1 MSLWYRVVCGRRRFR
16 GLSHVVIVFFFH
28 FFLSRR
34 NDIIIARSRTR
45 VRVYVLYCG
54 RIIIVIGIVI
64 KLCTSM
70 CGSGA
75 PQHRGCVGGRGGTRR
90 GVVGGKA
97 AAAAATRRVCALPTV
112 RSVFF
117 LFTSAGHDGL
127 QTARSMHRLAAHDP
141 TTTTWCSKVRRS
153 HNITFA

>member
-1 MSLWYRVVCGRRRFR
+1 VV
-16 GLSHVVIVFFFH
+16 HHITV
-28 FFLSRR
+28 
-34 NDIIIARSRTR
+34 
-45 VRVYVLYCG
+45 
-54 RIIIVIGIVI
+54 
-64 KLCTSM
+64 
-70 CGSGA
+70 GA
-75 PQHRGCVGGRGGTRR
+75 PGAAGVRS
-90 GVVGGKA
+90 GVVGGK

-153 HNITFA
+153 NNFYLNLIIS